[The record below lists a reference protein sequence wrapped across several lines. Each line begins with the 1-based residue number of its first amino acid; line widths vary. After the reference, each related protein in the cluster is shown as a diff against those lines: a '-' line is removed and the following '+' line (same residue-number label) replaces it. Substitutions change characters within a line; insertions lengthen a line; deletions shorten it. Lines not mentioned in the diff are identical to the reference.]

1 MQAVVL
7 AAGRGT
13 RLRPITAHRSKAMV
27 PVLGRPLVERAL
39 IPFFDNGIRDFV
51 FVVSPDDTEITE
63 HFTGRT
69 SLDMTARFVVQ
80 EDRLGTAHA
89 LGMAAPFLSGRFAV
103 TACDSLVDA
112 QHIRRLLSGGE
123 DADAVLSLLDVEP
136 QLVSRS
142 AVVKLDGHWVSRIV
156 EKPAPGC
163 EPSHTVSLP
172 HYIFSLRFL
181 DLLPGVE
188 ASPRG
193 EYELADAIQ
202 GLIDAGRQVAGVRA
216 EERLQVSS
224 PEDLLSLTRRY
235 FAQDSTAREVD
246 SASVG
251 ARTKLIEPLRVEKG
265 VLVGDDCELGPD
277 VFLESGCRIGRRAVV
292 RRSIV
297 LRSGRL
303 ENGETI
309 EDQVVV

>member
-13 RLRPITAHRSKAMV
+13 RLRPITANRSKAMV

-39 IPFFDNGIRDFV
+39 MPFFDNGIRDFI

-89 LGMAAPFLSGRFAV
+89 LRMAAPFLSGRFAV
-103 TACDSLVDA
+103 TACDSLVDI
-112 QHIRRLLSGGE
+112 QHIRMLLSGGE
-123 DADAVLSLLDVEP
+123 EADAVLSILDVEP

-142 AVVKLDGHWVSRIV
+142 AAVKLDGHLVSRIV
-156 EKPAPGC
+156 EKPAPGS

-172 HYIFSLRFL
+172 HYIFSPRLL

-202 GLIDAGRQVAGVRA
+202 GLIDAGRQVVGVRS
-216 EERLQVSS
+216 EERFQVSS
-224 PEDLLSLTRRY
+224 PEDLLILTRRY
-235 FAQDSTAREVD
+235 FAQDLTAREVD
-246 SASVG
+246 SAS
-251 ARTKLIEPLRVEKG
+251 AEACTKLVEPLRVEKG
-265 VLVGDDCELGPD
+265 VMVGDDCELGPD
-277 VFLESGCRIGRRAVV
+277 VFLESGCQIGRGATV

-297 LRSGRL
+297 LRGGRV
-303 ENGETI
+303 EDGETI